1 MKELIYDKSWHRII
15 TNKKVYPLFDR
26 GHALWLENKFREFVQ
41 SVVVHPFTKVVSNI
55 EASVIVG
62 TIFKVNND

>member
-1 MKELIYDKSWHRII
+1 MIKDGHVIIY
-15 TNKKVYPLFDR
+15 KKYICIYPLFDR
-26 GHALWLENKFREFVQ
+26 RHALRLENKFGKFVQ
-41 SVVVHPFTKVVSNI
+41 SVVVHPFTKVISNI